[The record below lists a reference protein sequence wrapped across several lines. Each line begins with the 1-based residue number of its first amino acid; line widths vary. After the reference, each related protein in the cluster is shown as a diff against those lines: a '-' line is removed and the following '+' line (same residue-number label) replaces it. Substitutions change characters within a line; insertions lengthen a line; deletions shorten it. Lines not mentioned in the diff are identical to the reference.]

1 MLDVMSKMPADAL
14 EQRGLMRTIIKNWS
28 CLQHMAELTNG

>member
-1 MLDVMSKMPADAL
+1 MDVMSKMPADAS

-28 CLQHMAELTNG
+28 CLQHMEALTNG